1 MVWDPGPTGAEDGR
15 LGKILA
21 NGNGEPEYVRVKMG
35 LFGSNSV
42 LLPVLAVAVDDER
55 RTLALEVG

>member
-1 MVWDPGPTGAEDGR
+1 MGSWTHGGR
-15 LGKILA
+15 RRQLGKILA

-55 RTLALEVG
+55 RTLALR

>member
-1 MVWDPGPTGAEDGR
+1 VVWDPGPTGAEDGR

-55 RTLALEVG
+55 RTLALR

>member
-1 MVWDPGPTGAEDGR
+1 MGSWTHRAEDGR

-21 NGNGEPEYVRVKMG
+21 NGEPEYVRVKMG

-55 RTLALEVG
+55 RTLALR